1 MEALDKTWQLK
12 RLNLSDVDVTDCPAV
27 GHLATE
33 HKVVFKI
40 EGNLALNIIEQVGH
54 LLCCYCALLTPNY
67 ITGVDS
73 MDKCPDCKV
82 ELSEVQCKVCLNVI
96 DKDLDEDH
104 MNIAHHSSL
113 FANPKEVNILIG
125 L

>member
-1 MEALDKTWQLK
+1 MAKLDNPWLGCQEEDIH
-12 RLNLSDVDVTDCPAV
+12 RDSQHQDVV

-54 LLCCYCALLTPNY
+54 LLCCCCALLTPNY

-73 MDKCPDCKV
+73 MDKCPDCKAKL
-82 ELSEVQCKVCLNVI
+82 ETGAG
-96 DKDLDEDH
+96 DLEQGYH
-104 MNIAHHSSL
+104 EETPQPVHGVHLKPVWTPWIHKA
-113 FANPKEVNILIG
+113 
-125 L
+125 